1 MQEDSFPF
9 YARRGVRPL
18 RPLVLCV
25 FYMMLALLLSACGSK
40 APKSDTTARQSALPT
55 QAQAATPASPRM
67 VKAPQGSGYYK
78 DDGPHAYIPASLDL
92 VPDAVP
98 GIEPFHPPTLRPYSA
113 LGQRFK
119 PMTELRPFSERGRA
133 SWYGRRF
140 HGNPTAT
147 GEPYDMYA
155 MTAAHPTLPLPSFA
169 RVTNIENGRSVVV
182 RVNDRGPFLRGRVI
196 DLSYAAAHRLD
207 FINAGSAE
215 VEVVAITHEDIRAM
229 TAPQQPVQLAQA
241 GGDAPAEA
249 LAALEAG
256 STAGHADPAPKDHAA
271 AGGGVDAANVGE
283 GGDEIAALAHETAEA
298 AASGGA
304 YLQLGVFSTSAN
316 AHGLASRV
324 RNELQER
331 TDRVHL
337 LNDGERY
344 RLQVG
349 PYASVDEARNE
360 AQRIAMRMNLQPF
373 LIYR

>member
-1 MQEDSFPF
+1 MQADFSPL
-9 YARRGVRPL
+9 YARRSV

-25 FYMMLALLLSACGSK
+25 FYMMVLLVLSACGSK
-40 APKSDTTARQSALPT
+40 APKPDTAAGQPT
-55 QAQAATPASPRM
+55 QSKAAKTTSPQIEASM
-67 VKAPQGSGYYK
+67 VKAPQGTGYYK

-98 GIEPFHPPTLRPYSA
+98 GIEPFHPPTLRPYTA

-119 PMTELRPFSERGRA
+119 PMSELRTFSERGRA

-215 VEVVAITHEDIRAM
+215 VEVVAITHDDIRAM
-229 TAPQQPVQLAQA
+229 SEPQQPVQVAQA
-241 GGDAPAEA
+241 GGDASAEA
-249 LAALEAG
+249 LAALEAN
-256 STAGHADPAPKDHAA
+256 SAEETASALEHAA
-271 AGGGVDAANVGE
+271 ADAD
-283 GGDEIAALAHETAEA
+283 GDEIAALAEEA
-298 AASGGA
+298 AESGGA
-304 YLQLGVFSTSAN
+304 YLQLGVFTTSAN

-324 RNELQER
+324 RDELQEYP
-331 TDRVHL
+331 DRVHL

-373 LIYR
+373 VIYR